1 MSKFFSPIYAKLDLR
16 MCKTPADFEKI
27 RDGNGIPEE
36 KIDGKKLMQIKKDCD
51 FLFYDT
57 NTYCIIAFIHKG
69 EKEIKF
75 VKELFDYFNSLP
87 TLSFK
92 KNDAVVDVDHQMD
105 IDVILDKISASGMAS
120 LTKKEKAFLESQSK
134 K

>member
-1 MSKFFSPIYAKLDLR
+1 MSKYFSPIYAKLDLR

-27 RDGNGIPEE
+27 RDDNGIPEE
-36 KIDGKKLMQIKKDCD
+36 KIDGKRLMTLKKDCD

-57 NTYCIIAFIHKG
+57 NTYCIVAFIHKG

-75 VKELFDYFNSLP
+75 VKELTDYFMSL
-87 TLSFK
+87 TSLSFK
-92 KNDAVVDVDHQMD
+92 KEVDFSELE
-105 IDVILDKISASGMAS
+105 IDVILDKISANGMKS
-120 LTKKEKAFLESQSK
+120 LTKREKAFLESHSK